1 MKSGGV
7 AHGCGGIVEQSL
19 FLHVVHQVEQGARL
33 AEIVVIVLAVVPVRR
48 VAVDFQRR
56 FGEVGLLLPLAEA
69 VGFVVRQAAVVA
81 VGAALPVALVAVD
94 GATRAVDRDLAE
106 VYAQAVALRVGVIE
120 QTGLQHFVGA
130 GADTGHKVARCEG
143 GLFHIGEEVFG
154 IAVQL
159 EFAHFDQRIVFFRPN
174 FGQVEGMIRH
184 FFPHQLQA

>member
-1 MKSGGV
+1 MHRPWLRRV
-7 AHGCGGIVEQSL
+7 VEQSL
-19 FLHVVHQVEQGARL
+19 FLCVAHQIEQGARL
-33 AEIVVIVLAVVPVRR
+33 AEVVVIILAVVPVRR

-56 FGEVGLLLPLAEA
+56 FGKVGLLLPLAEA
-69 VGFVVRQAAVVA
+69 VGFVVRQAAIVA

-94 GATRAVDRDLAE
+94 GATRAIDGDLAE
-106 VYAQAVALRVGVIE
+106 VYPQAVALRVGVIE

-159 EFAHFDQRIVFFRPN
+159 EFAHFDQRIVFFSAKLWSGR
-174 FGQVEGMIRH
+174 RDDTAL
-184 FFPHQLQA
+184 FPHQLQA